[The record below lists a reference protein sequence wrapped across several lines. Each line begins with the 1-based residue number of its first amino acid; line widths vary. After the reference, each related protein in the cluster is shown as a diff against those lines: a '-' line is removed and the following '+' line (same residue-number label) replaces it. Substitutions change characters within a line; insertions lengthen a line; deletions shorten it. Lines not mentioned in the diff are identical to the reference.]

1 MTMWPMSIFAAAIA
15 PPQAGPRAA
24 GALRVLSSARASA
37 SGAPTCARAPSRR
50 AFATMSDGGSEQYP
64 AAGLAWDIETTG
76 IDTNV
81 AEIVQLAVV
90 CANSARNASFSALV
104 MPEGEV
110 DPGAA
115 AVHGLTKDRLRE
127 LGAKPLGDVWADCL
141 DWIGASFPPTSP
153 LVWAAHNGDRFDRP
167 VLTRCLADAALPPP
181 RAAAWLDTLTLA
193 RSALPGRYGKGSYTL
208 TRLHADSC
216 GAGIEGAHDALAD
229 AQALSTVRAH
239 TRPHTPTHAEGTRMH
254 TPTTRPEARRAC
266 VCDAGVAM
274 AGRGSSGR
282 RATTRDVPSAPPI
295 CCIPTPRATAA
306 ASRRVEARTPRHALV
321 GVGSAVGRGAVGRR
335 LRGRCGAHGD
345 WGRAGGDA
353 GCWPAH
359 RVAAARKGNRRHRR
373 VGGCRCD
380 RVMAIYCD
388 CAPIRV
394 PPRRVPT
401 CT

>member
-1 MTMWPMSIFAAAIA
+1 MSIFAAAIA

-37 SGAPTCARAPSRR
+37 ISAPTCARAPSRR
-50 AFATMSDGGSEQYP
+50 AISTMRDDGSGSEQYP

-90 CANSARNASFSALV
+90 CANSARNASFSAYV

-110 DPGAA
+110 DPEAA

-127 LGAKPLGDVWADCL
+127 LGAKPLGDVWTDCL

-229 AQALSTVRAH
+229 AQALSTVRAR
-239 TRPHTPTHAEGTRMH
+239 TRPHTRTPAEGTSHPHALRRNAHVYAMQVWRWLVEEASADAR
-254 TPTTRPEARRAC
+254 RPETFQAHLQYAAYPHLAPPPQLPADLRPARRAT
-266 VCDAGVAM
+266 
-274 AGRGSSGR
+274 RSSGSIQ
-282 RATTRDVPSAPPI
+282 PSAEAPSVVALSFGGSEGDA
-295 CCIPTPRATAA
+295 TPMVTGTELEAMPGVGPHI
-306 ASRRVEARTPRHALV
+306 ASRLRAKGIADIAALE
-321 GVGSAVGRGAVGRR
+321 
-335 LRGRCGAHGD
+335 
-345 WGRAGGDA
+345 
-353 GCWPAH
+353 
-359 RVAAARKGNRRHRR
+359 VAAAI
-373 VGGCRCD
+373 
-380 RVMAIYCD
+380 A
-388 CAPIRV
+388 
-394 PPRRVPT
+394 
-401 CT
+401 